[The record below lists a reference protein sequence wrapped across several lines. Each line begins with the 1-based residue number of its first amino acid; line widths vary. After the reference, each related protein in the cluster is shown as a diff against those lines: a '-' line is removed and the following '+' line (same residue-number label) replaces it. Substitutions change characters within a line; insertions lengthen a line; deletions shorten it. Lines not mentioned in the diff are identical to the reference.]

1 MKRVIAIVIA
11 LCLLTACAPEFIAHK
26 SGSIAYVARGPF
38 GDAMVF
44 PLEGSDGRT
53 LRTFPGTRYAADKDY
68 VYYEGSTLRNI
79 DAKAFQALSEHHG
92 SDGTYVYH
100 RGERID
106 GADPSTFK
114 VLNYWFGKDR
124 SSVFGG
130 PKKYPACDVATF
142 QVLKKGWS
150 RDAKCVF
157 APEGVVPELD
167 AATFEPYSQACG
179 KDKFGYFNRFGR
191 KRSDGPKDC

>member
-1 MKRVIAIVIA
+1 MVKPVRSSSPGASRATIAIDRAAEISGNGMIA
-11 LCLLTACAPEFIAHK
+11 KNSFIH
-26 SGSIAYVARGPF
+26 STQR
-38 GDAMVF
+38 
-44 PLEGSDGRT
+44 
-53 LRTFPGTRYAADKDY
+53 
-68 VYYEGSTLRNI
+68 GSTLRNI